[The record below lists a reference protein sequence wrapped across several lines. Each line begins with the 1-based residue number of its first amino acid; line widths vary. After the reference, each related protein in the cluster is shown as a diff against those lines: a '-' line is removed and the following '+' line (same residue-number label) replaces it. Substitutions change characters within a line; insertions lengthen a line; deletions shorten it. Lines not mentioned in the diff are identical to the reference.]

1 MKYLIIIFF
10 FLLISCGTYKKVYMC
25 GDHTCSDKKEFK
37 EYFAK
42 NLIIEIQPKNSKKE
56 DSIDLA
62 KLNTAGKTINPSSDL
77 TLERYDQINKDEEN
91 EKIDLKK
98 KILNLKTKIVNK
110 ETNSQVV
117 VKPKKK
123 PDLKKKIL
131 NEETRS
137 KSIVTPKKILNT
149 NLKKNDIKKP
159 KKNEVFKSTKSKN
172 QISICNKLED
182 CDIDKITD
190 LLTER
195 GKKKKF
201 PDITS
206 E

>member
-1 MKYLIIIFF
+1 
-10 FLLISCGTYKKVYMC
+10 MC